1 MMPGKNENL
10 RSGIEAARANQFEKA
25 RTYLTQVLDQDPLN
39 IPAMFWLA
47 YVAPSPQESISLLER
62 ILTLQPG
69 NECALAGI
77 RWAERRMTPSA
88 AKTQPEPPR
97 PQAASAQPDQETS
110 PPAKIARK
118 RLLSAA
124 DARKQARKSAL
135 AHRARRT
142 IDPLLAVVVIIGAA
156 TMLSVGIWALMFGP
170 PATLAAWFPVS
181 IESFSAASSVV
192 STPLES
198 PTSPAQEGVA
208 PKNFTSKTDTIVIEI
223 PQPSEEIALITE
235 ADPLNISP
243 IPAAGSD
250 QEASPALAANEQ
262 IAPASPV
269 TFIGPA
275 EQLLDGP
282 RLFQPVDE
290 ARLAYRPNSPDEK
303 WIEVDVTKQRVTA
316 WEGNTPVMAFISSTG
331 LPNTPTVLGKFN
343 IYWKLESTLMV
354 GPGYYLPQVP
364 HTMYF
369 YAGYSLH
376 GAYWHNNFGQP
387 MSHGC
392 VNLSLDDARE
402 LFEWADP
409 VIPPGQ
415 TEVVASAN
423 NPGSLV
429 VVHD

>member
-1 MMPGKNENL
+1 MTPSKNESL

-25 RTYLTQVLDQDPLN
+25 RIYLAQVLEQDPHH

-62 ILTLQPG
+62 ILTLEPG
-69 NECALAGI
+69 NERAQAGI
-77 RWAERRMTPSA
+77 RWAKQRLNPAPEA
-88 AKTQPEPPR
+88 QPQK
-97 PQAASAQPDQETS
+97 PQVAASQPDQETA

-124 DARKQARKSAL
+124 DARKRARKSIL

-142 IDPLLAVVVIIGAA
+142 LDPLLAVVIVIGAVA
-156 TMLSVGIWALMFGP
+156 MLSLGVWALIFGP

-181 IESFSAASSVV
+181 IESFSAASSTL
-192 STPLES
+192 STPLEA
-198 PTSPAQEGVA
+198 PTSPAQEAVVA
-208 PKNFTSKTDTIVIEI
+208 SKNFASKVDTIAIES
-223 PQPSEEIALITE
+223 PQAAGETALITR
-235 ADPLNISP
+235 ADALNISS
-243 IPAAGSD
+243 IPQAGSD
-250 QEASPALAANEQ
+250 LDVSPVSEANEQ
-262 IAPASPV
+262 VTLDAPI

-290 ARLAYRPNSPDEK
+290 SRLAHRPNSLDEK

-316 WEGNTPVMAFISSTG
+316 WEGNIPVLAFISSTG

-343 IYWKLESTLMV
+343 IYWKLNSTLMA
-354 GPGYYLPQVP
+354 GPGYYLPEVP

-369 YAGYSLH
+369 YAGYALH

-392 VNLSLDDARE
+392 VNLSLDNAKE

-409 VIPPGQ
+409 VIPAGQ
-415 TEVVASAN
+415 TQVVASAN
-423 NPGSLV
+423 NPGTLV